1 MTELGTDSGPIVTYN
16 GPRRGRGRNAP
27 KLFVPSMTHHEVL
40 GASRVSSAGLLIVG
54 SWDMLPAVGGVGE
67 QGPVERCFG
76 FSTKKTVGLY
86 QYGQTGNPLE
96 FSADWCYA
104 GCLSEIR
111 RLELGGSPSFE
122 ALLAN
127 PLTDTGSEP
136 AAGWNFFR
144 RAGFALKK
152 YWAETPGFN
161 PTEVGSAG
169 GEITAS
175 AWKSAALGQASIV
188 APLGPELTQALLAAL
203 SPFKDGKRGQSV
215 QLSIASSTQAFDS
228 SDGSRIL
235 LSSDL
240 GGANYDHAVVLV
252 GAAPTPVTY
261 ECPFGMKFLLANSWG
276 ITWGARCEVPELAPT
291 GNPTGNTILFPGCS
305 WISERAAW
313 AATDWSMVG
322 EAA

>member
-1 MTELGTDSGPIVTYN
+1 VTDLTPDPGPIVTYN

-27 KLFVPSMTHHEVL
+27 KLFAPGMTHHAIV
-40 GASRVSSAGLLIVG
+40 GSSRVRSTSPVIVG

-152 YWAETPGFN
+152 YWPETPGFY
-161 PTEVGSAG
+161 PAEVGSAG

-175 AWKSAALGQASIV
+175 AWKAAALGQASIV
-188 APLGPELTQALLAAL
+188 APLGPELTQALLVAL

-215 QLSIASSTQAFDS
+215 QLSIG
-228 SDGSRIL
+228 GS
-235 LSSDL
+235 
-240 GGANYDHAVVLV
+240 NYDHAVVLV

-261 ECPFGMKFLLANSWG
+261 ECPFGVKFLLANSWG
-276 ITWGARCEVPELAPT
+276 INWGARCEVLELAPT

-305 WISERAAW
+305 WVSERAAW

-322 EAA
+322 EAP